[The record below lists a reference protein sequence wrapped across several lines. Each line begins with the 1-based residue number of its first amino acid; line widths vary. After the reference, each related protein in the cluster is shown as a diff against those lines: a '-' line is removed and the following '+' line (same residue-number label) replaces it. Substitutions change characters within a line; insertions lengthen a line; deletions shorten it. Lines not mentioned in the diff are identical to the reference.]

1 MFRLADVQLVD
12 GTVWQC
18 YAPGELAIHVK
29 DLCVVDDRHV
39 LEYGRITKL
48 TEVRQDHTPKGTM
61 PAVIRRATL
70 QDQSRAREN
79 AAVVRTAQEACRKR
93 VAELKLSMHIIHV
106 RYSFDRSVLT
116 LTFTAEDRVDFREL
130 VKLLSGDLKARVEME
145 QIGVRDAARFACG
158 MASCGRPMCCGT
170 WIKNFEAVGVKMA
183 KLQKLSLNPN
193 AISGM
198 CGRLKCCLRYEFDGY
213 RQMTRDMPREKAR
226 VQSPE
231 GPGIVLET
239 CPLKHTVKVGLADHR
254 VFEFDASEV
263 KELSAPAPGADA
275 GEEDEVLE

>member
-12 GTVWQC
+12 GTLWQC
-18 YAPGELAIHVK
+18 YAPGELAIHVN

-39 LEYGRITKL
+39 LEYGRIMKL

-61 PAVIRRATL
+61 PVVMRRATL

-79 AAVVRTAQEACRKR
+79 AAVVRTALESCRRR
-93 VAELKLSMHIIHV
+93 VLELKLTMRIIHV

-130 VKLLSGDLKARVEME
+130 VKMLSTDLKARVEME
-145 QIGVRDAARFACG
+145 QIGVRDAARFSCG
-158 MASCGRPMCCGT
+158 MASCGRPMCCGS

-198 CGRLKCCLRYEFDGY
+198 CGRLKCCLRFEYDAY
-213 RQMTRDMPREKAR
+213 RQMTRELPREKSR

-239 CPLKHTVKVGLADHR
+239 CPLKHSVRVGLADHR
-254 VFEFDASEV
+254 VLEFDADEI
-263 KELSAPAPGADA
+263 KELSAPPPGPDSA
-275 GEEDEVLE
+275 EEDEVTE

>member
-1 MFRLADVQLVD
+1 VFRLADVQLVD
-12 GTVWQC
+12 GTLWQC
-18 YAPGELAIHVK
+18 FAAGELAIHVN
-29 DLCVVDDRHV
+29 DLCVVDARHV
-39 LEYGRITKL
+39 LEYGRVMKL
-48 TEVRQDHTPKGTM
+48 TEVQQDHSPKGTLPM
-61 PAVIRRATL
+61 ILRRATL

-79 AAVVRTAQEACRKR
+79 AAVVRSAMETCRRR
-93 VAELKLSMHIIHV
+93 VTELKLTMRIIHV

-116 LTFTAEDRVDFREL
+116 LTFTAEERVDFREL
-130 VKLLSGDLKARVEME
+130 VRVLQGDLKARVEME

-198 CGRLKCCLRYEFDGY
+198 CGRLKCCLRFEYDAY
-213 RQMTRDMPREKAR
+213 RQMARELPREKAR
-226 VQSPE
+226 VECPE

-239 CPLKHTVKVGLADHR
+239 FPLKHSVRVGLSDHR
-254 VFEFDASEV
+254 VMEFDADEV
-263 KELSAPAPGADA
+263 REVAPAPASEN
-275 GEEDEVLE
+275 GEEEEASE